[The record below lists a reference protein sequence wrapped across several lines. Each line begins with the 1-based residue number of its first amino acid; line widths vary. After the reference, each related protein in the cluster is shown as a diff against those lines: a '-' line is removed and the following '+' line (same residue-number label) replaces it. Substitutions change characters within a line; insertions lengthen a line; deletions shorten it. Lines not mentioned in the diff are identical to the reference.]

1 MKKPESINKIKE
13 KYKTREEQ
21 TPKIEL
27 TINPY
32 LYKVNDIRSLLE
44 KFSINK
50 ETINDLLTWNTKSTT
65 QEFYVNSKKYIIEI
79 EIFFDVEG
87 IVSHEWQVR
96 LYEGESPED
105 QDFYIKEFYFTE
117 DADDMYMTKY
127 DIEALFETLEILN
140 ISYETNFKSYLTAP
154 LETIEDFLSTALNG
168 SQWAGIDS
176 KRYKEA
182 RNMLISEGRIG
193 SEITLEKVYAKC
205 LKENLEVKIID
216 LEDDFK
222 EHYLTLEKIDQG
234 FEIVSKKYPHL
245 LANEDFSSADAI
257 LQCAIFGDIIY
268 G

>member
-1 MKKPESINKIKE
+1 MKKF
-13 KYKTREEQ
+13 
-21 TPKIEL
+21 EL

-32 LYKVNDIRSLLE
+32 LYKVNNIRSLLE
-44 KFSINK
+44 KLLID
-50 ETINDLLTWNTKSTT
+50 EERINDLLTWNIKSTT
-65 QEFYVNSKKYIIEI
+65 QELYVNNKKYVVEI
-79 EIFFDVEG
+79 EIFFDIEG

-96 LYEGESPED
+96 LYENELPED
-105 QDFYIKEFYFTE
+105 RNYYIKEFYFTE

-127 DIEALFETLEILN
+127 DIEGLFETLEILN
-140 ISYETNFKSYLTAP
+140 ISYETNFKSYLTAS

-168 SQWAGIDS
+168 SQWAGIVS
-176 KRYKEA
+176 KKYMEA
-182 RNMLISEGRIG
+182 RNMLTNEGMTRN
-193 SEITLEKVYAKC
+193 EITLEKVFAKC
-205 LKENLEVKIID
+205 LKENFEVKIID
-216 LEDDFK
+216 LEDNEK